1 MINNFWG
8 KCKGVLK
15 VAVEKLKGSDKRFV
29 VAQIV
34 QEYGNGGQTAVAK
47 EFHMG
52 RDTVRKGLHEV
63 TSGFKCEDSFKMRG
77 RKKVIDKLPKLE
89 EHLRGIIDSQSQTD
103 PKFHSTRLYT
113 RLTITQI
120 RKQLIKQEG
129 YTEIELPTNQT
140 LNTMVNNLGYKLKKI
155 QKTKPLKK
163 IEQTDAIFENL
174 KEVHEKTAED
184 DSVVRLSID
193 AKDRVKIGNF
203 SRGGHSRVR
212 KKACDHDFGDE
223 FVTPF
228 GIMNVKDGT
237 VDISIALSKVT
248 SDYIVDRIE
257 EYWDDHDFT
266 YNNSI
271 TTLLLNVDNGPE
283 CNSRRTQFI
292 KRMVEFSIR
301 HNIVVLLAYYPPYHS
316 KYNPIER
323 VWGALEQHWN
333 GDLLDSTHSVIEFSK
348 SMMYKGQ
355 HPTVTLIEKIYETG
369 KGLEKNVMEIYET
382 ALDRMDG
389 IGKWFLSIS
398 PSKCKEMINIEL
410 LE

>member
-8 KCKGVLK
+8 KCKDVLK
-15 VAVEKLKGSDKRFV
+15 DAVEKLKGSDKRIV
-29 VAQIV
+29 LAQIV
-34 QEYGNGGQTAVAK
+34 QEYGSGGQTVVAR
-47 EFHMG
+47 EFRIG

-63 TSGFKCEDSFKMRG
+63 ISGFKCEDAFNLRG
-77 RKKVIDKLPKLE
+77 RKKITDKLPKLE
-89 EHLRGIIDSQSQTD
+89 EDLKGIIDSQSQTD
-103 PKFHSTRLYT
+103 PKFHSIRLYT
-113 RLTITQI
+113 RLTITEI
-120 RKQLIKQEG
+120 RKQLIQQKG

-140 LNTMVNNLGYKLKKI
+140 LNTMVNKLGYKLKKI

-163 IEQTDAIFENL
+163 ISQTNAIFENL
-174 KEVHEKTAED
+174 KEVHEKAAED
-184 DSVVRLSID
+184 DTVVRLSID

-203 SRGGHSRVR
+203 SRGGDSRVGTQ
-212 KKACDHDFGDE
+212 ACDHDFGDE

-248 SDYIVDRIE
+248 ADFIVDRIE
-257 EYWDDHDFT
+257 EYWNGHDFKGNT
-266 YNNSI
+266 SI
-271 TTLLLNVDNGPE
+271 KTLILNVDNGPE
-283 CNSRRTQFI
+283 CHSRRTQFI
-292 KRMVEFSIR
+292 KRMVKFSIQYD
-301 HNIVVLLAYYPPYHS
+301 IIVLLAYYPPYHS

-333 GDLLDSTHSVIEFSK
+333 GDLLDSTQSVVEFSK
-348 SMMYKGQ
+348 SMKYKGL
-355 HPTVTLIEKIYETG
+355 HPAVTLVEKIYETG
-369 KGLEKNVMEIYET
+369 KGLENKVMEIYET
-382 ALDRMDG
+382 ALDRMEG